1 VPVFFLPG
9 GASLRD
15 AILPGLFCGAVLART
30 EAPKP
35 TGAARLVRVPAACA
49 AFCVRIASRR
59 DAPPGRIAH
68 RPPLHSVRI
77 ASFDE
82 LARPLCS
89 ASTVHGEDAFRRNA
103 TGGCRRFFY
112 RAMHPS
118 GMPFCRGFFVGLSLR
133 GTKRRSH
140 PAPRVVSVF
149 RRRQGEAF
157 CVRIASRRDA
167 PPGRIARRLPLHSV
181 RIASFDDLALPLCSA
196 STGHGGDTFRRN
208 VTGVVPVFFLPGD
221 ASLRDATLPGLF
233 CVVCH
238 RQERSN
244 PGPCTDAG
252 DAQRT
257 GWGNARFSHYPASRH
272 GIMCC

>member
-1 VPVFFLPG
+1 MTGRPASSGRKSVPVRMASRRDASPGRTARRPSLHSVRIASFEERALPLCSASTKHGRAAFRRNATGVVPVFFLPG

-15 AILPGLFCGAVLART
+15 AILPGLFCGSVLARN

-35 TGAARLVRVPAACA
+35 SGAARSVRVPAACA

-68 RPPLHSVRI
+68 RPSLHSVRI

-82 LARPLCS
+82 LALPLCS
-89 ASTVHGEDAFRRNA
+89 ASTKHGRAAFRRNA
-103 TGGCRRFFY
+103 TG
-112 RAMHPS
+112 
-118 GMPFCRGFFVGLSLR
+118 
-133 GTKRRSH
+133 
-140 PAPRVVSVF
+140 
-149 RRRQGEAF
+149 
-157 CVRIASRRDA
+157 
-167 PPGRIARRLPLHSV
+167 
-181 RIASFDDLALPLCSA
+181 
-196 STGHGGDTFRRN
+196 
-208 VTGVVPVFFLPGD
+208 VVPAFFLPGN

-257 GWGNARFSHYPASRH
+257 GWGNARFSLYPASRH
-272 GIMCC
+272 GIKCC